1 MYKIYLKNFTKT
13 IDFSIILDIIKPYQ
27 TERRNKNMMDLIVL
41 AMVIIQGLSLFFT
54 FYTLVN
60 IDKKNR
66 EIKRLRKQV
75 KMYESYAYGLENE
88 LETLGNAKAE
98 LTSKLSVTEFMLAEQ
113 AEMLAKPQTKKSK
126 KG

>member
-1 MYKIYLKNFTKT
+1 
-13 IDFSIILDIIKPYQ
+13 
-27 TERRNKNMMDLIVL
+27 MMDLIIV

-75 KMYESYAYGLENE
+75 KMYESYSYELENE
-88 LETLGNAKAE
+88 LETLYNSKAE
-98 LTSKLSVTEFMLAEQ
+98 LASKLSVTEYILAEQ
-113 AEMLAKPQTKKSK
+113 TEMMTEQKKTKKSK
-126 KG
+126 KGVENNER

>member
-1 MYKIYLKNFTKT
+1 MKET
-13 IDFSIILDIIKPYQ
+13 
-27 TERRNKNMMDLIVL
+27 IVL

-75 KMYESYAYGLENE
+75 KTYESYSYKLENE
-88 LETLGNAKAE
+88 LETLYNSKAE
-98 LTSKLSVTEFMLAEQ
+98 LASKLSVTEFMLAEQ
-113 AEMLAKPQTKKSK
+113 SEMMAEQKTKKSK

>member
-1 MYKIYLKNFTKT
+1 
-13 IDFSIILDIIKPYQ
+13 
-27 TERRNKNMMDLIVL
+27 MDLIIV

-75 KMYESYAYGLENE
+75 KMYESYSYELENE
-88 LETLGNAKAE
+88 LETLCNSKAE
-98 LTSKLSVTEFMLAEQ
+98 LASKLSVTEYMIAEQ
-113 AEMLAKPQTKKSK
+113 AKMMAEQKKQRNQK

>member
-1 MYKIYLKNFTKT
+1 
-13 IDFSIILDIIKPYQ
+13 
-27 TERRNKNMMDLIVL
+27 MMDLIVL
-41 AMVIIQGLSLFFT
+41 AMVIIQAFSLFFT

-66 EIKRLRKQV
+66 EIKRLRQQV
-75 KMYESYAYGLENE
+75 KMYKSYAYGLEKE
-88 LETLGNAKAE
+88 LVALDNAKTE
-98 LTSKLSVTEFMLAEQ
+98 LVSKLSVTEYMLAEQ

>member
-1 MYKIYLKNFTKT
+1 MTEL
-13 IDFSIILDIIKPYQ
+13 II
-27 TERRNKNMMDLIVL
+27 L
-41 AMVIIQGLSLFFT
+41 AMVIIQALTFFFT

-75 KMYESYAYGLENE
+75 KMYETYSYDLENE
-88 LETLGNAKAE
+88 LENLGNSKAE
-98 LTSKLSVTEFMLAEQ
+98 LASKLSVTEYMLAEQ

>member
-1 MYKIYLKNFTKT
+1 
-13 IDFSIILDIIKPYQ
+13 
-27 TERRNKNMMDLIVL
+27 MMDLIVV

-66 EIKRLRKQV
+66 EIKRLRNQV
-75 KMYESYAYGLENE
+75 KMYENYAYGLEQE
-88 LETLGNAKAE
+88 LVALDNTKAE
-98 LTSKLSVTEFMLAEQ
+98 LASKLSVTEFMMAEQ
-113 AEMLAKPQTKKSK
+113 AEMMAEQKTKKSK

>member
-1 MYKIYLKNFTKT
+1 
-13 IDFSIILDIIKPYQ
+13 
-27 TERRNKNMMDLIVL
+27 MMNLIVL

-54 FYTLVN
+54 FYTLAN

-66 EIKRLRKQV
+66 EIKRLRQKV
-75 KMYESYAYGLENE
+75 KMYESYAYGLEKE
-88 LETLGNAKAE
+88 LVTLDNAKAE
-98 LTSKLSVTEFMLAEQ
+98 LASKLSVTEYMLAEQ